1 MDFSTLNEGFTL
13 VVMLGCL
20 VVGYII
26 KHVGFCK
33 KIPNDTIP
41 AILAMVGIILNVI
54 ANGISLETVIYGAIT
69 GLSSTGCH
77 QAFKAF
83 IEKDK

>member
-1 MDFSTLNEGFTL
+1 MEFSNLNEGFTL

-26 KHVGFCK
+26 KHVSFFN

-41 AILAMVGIILNVI
+41 AILAVIGMVLNVI
-54 ANGISLETVIYGAIT
+54 VNDVSVESFVYGAIT
-69 GLSSTGCH
+69 GLASTGFH
-77 QAFKAF
+77 QSFKNF
-83 IEKDK
+83 IEKR